1 MPNDLA
7 AGTSVLRIKK
17 ALAARGLDVAAVDLL
32 GSTASSTFPEGSGGA
47 DGSAPAPTPPRALSD
62 AAPHRGR
69 GTGTAAPARLLVAP
83 FATAGGATERSM
95 GGAGAA
101 PGSPTHARATRFTT
115 TAALA
120 YPGADPTLA
129 AAEPAYGV
137 RSLVGV
143 DVPLRASGLAR
154 SGPLRLASGAVAAA
168 LAADDGPHALSPSGR
183 SGSRSPR
190 GGGAVACLSPED
202 RERARY
208 GEGGGERG
216 RAGPYG
222 GGGGG
227 GVTASPASRVY
238 GHGAYAA
245 VGGSGGPGAE
255 SSAES
260 IALAEAAAAAPAAGR
275 SLSQKPYLG
284 PSGSVDLLG
293 MGPLGRSSIKTG
305 AISPSQAPSGSY
317 ESPLNPRGRRLRSP
331 KSASALAEHAATAAG
346 LPTGNWFNA
355 TPAGVPLPAPAAGL
369 GTSFA
374 AGRIAGAGVSSADG
388 GYRSGK
394 RQILHSNK
402 AAFVELSHGH
412 DE

>member
-1 MPNDLA
+1 M
-7 AGTSVLRIKK
+7 
-17 ALAARGLDVAAVDLL
+17 
-32 GSTASSTFPEGSGGA
+32 
-47 DGSAPAPTPPRALSD
+47 
-62 AAPHRGR
+62 
-69 GTGTAAPARLLVAP
+69 AP
-83 FATAGGATERSM
+83 FATAGAATDRSRG

-101 PGSPTHARATRFTT
+101 PASPSRSSRFTT
-115 TAALA
+115 TASLA
-120 YPGADPTLA
+120 YPGADPSAA

-143 DVPLRASGLAR
+143 DAPLRASGLAR

-168 LAADDGPHALSPSGR
+168 LAVEEAGE
-183 SGSRSPR
+183 GSVPARSPR
-190 GGGAVACLSPED
+190 GGGAGVCLSPD
-202 RERARY
+202 HHDERVHAHHHPH
-208 GEGGGERG
+208 
-216 RAGPYG
+216 AHAA
-222 GGGGG
+222 G

-245 VGGSGGPGAE
+245 VGGSGSA

-260 IALAEAAAAAPAAGR
+260 IAAAEAAASAPAAGR
-275 SLSQKPYLG
+275 SMGMASFLG
-284 PSGSVDLLG
+284 PSGSVEGLG
-293 MGPLGRSSIKTG
+293 MGPYGRPSIRVG
-305 AISPSQAPSGSY
+305 AISPAQAPSGSY

-369 GTSFA
+369 ATSLSV
-374 AGRIAGAGVSSADG
+374 GRIAGAGVSSADG

-394 RQILHSNK
+394 RQILHANK

-412 DE
+412 DEE